1 MNTKG
6 ERHLWVWYSPYDQG
20 GVETYLLNMARE
32 TVRNGVAVWVAAT
45 NSAEGPLRDQ
55 FLEFGRTTA

>member
-1 MNTKG
+1 MNMKG

-32 TVRNGVAVWVAAT
+32 TVRDGVAVWVAAT
-45 NSAEGPLRDQ
+45 KSAEGCLIGAV
-55 FLEFGRTTA
+55 FTTPT